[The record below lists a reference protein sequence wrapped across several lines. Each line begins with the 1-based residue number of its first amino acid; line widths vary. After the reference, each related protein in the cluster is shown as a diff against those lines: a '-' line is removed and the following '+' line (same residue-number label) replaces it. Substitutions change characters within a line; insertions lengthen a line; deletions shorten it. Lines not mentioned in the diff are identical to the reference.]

1 MNTLTE
7 PIVIGSPLDTA
18 ICNYFTLAMQATAG
32 QIEQASVWYLEA
44 QEVAEDVAENLG
56 VSLEVGASIVA
67 AFSPRERWSSNVQK
81 ALAFSMGKPVAGLQ
95 NNYRMAERSLELGF
109 DALNG
114 QKTNAFARAIAGD
127 ADAVVI
133 DVWMIRAAGMDAS
146 KGVNKT
152 QYNELS
158 DAVRLVANEMGI
170 TPRTAQALIWIIVR
184 GNNV

>member
-1 MNTLTE
+1 MKTIIHPMEITTTE
-7 PIVIGSPLDTA
+7 HLYRSLV
-18 ICNYFTLAMQATAG
+18 MQATLA
-32 QIEQASVWYLEA
+32 QVEQAAVWYHEA
-44 QEVAEDVAENLG
+44 QEVAEDVAENLSA
-56 VSLEVGASIVA
+56 SLEVGASIVA
-67 AFSPRERWSSNVQK
+67 AFSPRERWSSNVAK

-95 NNYRMAERSLELGF
+95 NNLRMAERSLELGF

-127 ADAVVI
+127 PNAIVI

-158 DAVRLVANEMGI
+158 EAVRVVANEFGI

-184 GNNV
+184 GNHA

>member
-1 MNTLTE
+1 MKTLT
-7 PIVIGSPLDTA
+7 DTSA
-18 ICNYFTLAMQATAG
+18 DLTQLSEYAYMQCILQANFG
-32 QIEQASVWYLEA
+32 QLEQASVWYHEA

-56 VSLEVGASIVA
+56 VSLEVGASIVS
-67 AFSPRERWSSNVQK
+67 AFSPRERWASNVAK

-127 ADAVVI
+127 PNAVVI
-133 DVWMIRAAGMDAS
+133 DVWMIRAAGLDAS
-146 KGVNKT
+146 NGVNKT
-152 QYNELS
+152 QYNTLS
-158 DAVRLVANEMGI
+158 DSVRKVAKEFGI

-184 GNNV
+184 GNHA

>member
-1 MNTLTE
+1 MNTIT
-7 PIVIGSPLDTA
+7 VTSAQTV
-18 ICNYFTLAMQATAG
+18 YSHYLALVMQATAG
-32 QIEQASVWYLEA
+32 NIEQASVWYHDA

-67 AFSPRERWSSNVQK
+67 AFSPRERWSSNVAK

-95 NNYRMAERSLELGF
+95 NNLKMANDSIVLGF

-127 ADAVVI
+127 SDAVVI

-152 QYNELS
+152 QYSELS
-158 DAVRLVANEMGI
+158 DAVRLVAKEMGI

>member
-1 MNTLTE
+1 MKTIIHPMETTTTE
-7 PIVIGSPLDTA
+7 HLYRSLV
-18 ICNYFTLAMQATAG
+18 MQATLA
-32 QIEQASVWYLEA
+32 QVEQAAVWYHEA

-56 VSLEVGASIVA
+56 ASLEVGASIVA
-67 AFSPRERWSSNVQK
+67 AFSPRERWSSNVAK

-127 ADAVVI
+127 PNAIVI

-158 DAVRLVANEMGI
+158 EAVRVVANEFGI
-170 TPRTAQALIWIIVR
+170 TPRTAQALIWIVQR
-184 GNNV
+184 GSAS